1 MKIAFIPSTYFP
13 FIGGAE
19 VQTHNLANKLIELGV
34 EVDLIHLE
42 KKINVKY
49 NYNFFNLNK
58 ILVNIIYI
66 FHYYFSIDIRFL
78 LIPFFKNLIKKRK
91 YHCWH
96 FHSLNYKTLLYISI
110 LKKLG
115 QKIYVTFQGAD
126 IQIKKNINYGYR
138 LDIKFDL
145 LLKKNLIYIDKFLSI
160 SKEIDKELEKLKVP
174 NKKILYFPNSVEV
187 SKFNKIKKNKFNK
200 DELILITVARNSE
213 KKKGYDLITKVYPL
227 LDKKIKFKWY
237 IIGKNSKKLLDKK
250 NFNNFKNLYILD
262 EIKNDNE
269 LYFPHSNLIKLY
281 KNSDLYLN
289 LSRIESF
296 GITFIEA
303 MSANIP
309 IISFRTPGGRILIKN
324 KQNGILV
331 KNGDFKNYVKSIIQ
345 FKKNKAMNFTFNK
358 KYLKKF
364 DLKRNASTLINYY
377 KK

>member
-1 MKIAFIPSTYFP
+1 M
-13 FIGGAE
+13 
-19 VQTHNLANKLIELGV
+19 
-34 EVDLIHLE
+34 
-42 KKINVKY
+42 
-49 NYNFFNLNK
+49 
-58 ILVNIIYI
+58 
-66 FHYYFSIDIRFL
+66 
-78 LIPFFKNLIKKRK
+78 
-91 YHCWH
+91 
-96 FHSLNYKTLLYISI
+96 
-110 LKKLG
+110 
-115 QKIYVTFQGAD
+115 
-126 IQIKKNINYGYR
+126 
-138 LDIKFDL
+138 
-145 LLKKNLIYIDKFLSI
+145 
-160 SKEIDKELEKLKVP
+160 
-174 NKKILYFPNSVEV
+174 